1 MHRAKR
7 ARARPGSRAR
17 VTVIVAVLAC
27 VTAAL
32 YALAG
37 LFQLV
42 VVNGGRILTP
52 WRHLKIDPL
61 HGHSSVAV
69 AAGTRPRSRFLSR

>member
-1 MHRAKR
+1 MPEVKR
-7 ARARPGSRAR
+7 GRARPRGRAR

-32 YALAG
+32 YASAA

-42 VVNGGRILTP
+42 EASGM
-52 WRHLKIDPL
+52 HL
-61 HGHSSVAV
+61 
-69 AAGTRPRSRFLSR
+69 

>member
-42 VVNGGRILTP
+42 VASGVRL
-52 WRHLKIDPL
+52 
-61 HGHSSVAV
+61 
-69 AAGTRPRSRFLSR
+69 